1 MKEIKN
7 IVLNIPHSSMNKYNE
22 GWDIKDVDIDNQFLE
37 NVKYQ
42 TDLYT
47 DMIFG
52 LNDSK
57 NIQSI
62 IVDVNRFYCDVER
75 LENDILEQYGNGIIY
90 TKSPIGIERNLTD
103 EKNKKF

>member
-7 IVLNIPHSSMNKYNE
+7 IVLNIHHSSMNKYNE

-47 DMIFG
+47 DMIFDF
-52 LNDSK
+52 NDSK

-62 IVDVNRFYCDVER
+62 IADVNRFYCDVER
-75 LENDILEQYGNGIIY
+75 
-90 TKSPIGIERNLTD
+90 
-103 EKNKKF
+103 